1 MNRHDRQKRP
11 TGRYLLAKCGQN
23 LYQVANGLI
32 VWNHP
37 RISGDRMEYHHYARL
52 TISSRDQLAKSVV
65 EGRVSLREAAAARR
79 LSRQSASKWVR
90 SYRQLGVAG
99 LAHRSSRPRSCPR
112 SAPVFLIQR
121 VAELRRERKTGVEIA
136 LTTGL
141 SRASVSRI
149 LTRLK
154 LNRIH
159 MLEPKLPPNR

>member
-1 MNRHDRQKRP
+1 
-11 TGRYLLAKCGQN
+11 
-23 LYQVANGLI
+23 
-32 VWNHP
+32 
-37 RISGDRMEYHHYARL
+37 
-52 TISSRDQLAKSVV
+52 
-65 EGRVSLREAAAARR
+65 
-79 LSRQSASKWVR
+79 
-90 SYRQLGVAG
+90 
-99 LAHRSSRPRSCPR
+99 
-112 SAPVFLIQR
+112 VFLIQR